1 MANIVITDKTNG
13 VEIVF
18 NDMSTHHKC
27 RVKNYPKNVA
37 MVSSD
42 RNNKF
47 VRIEYGNNSIDLEYI
62 KIDTPTSTDIDD
74 LIIQLRAFFFKL
86 KARSIMFMNNDWL
99 ASGTATPAL
108 IYDPEE
114 GRIVNRFT
122 SGDAPK
128 SGIWRI
134 RFALPED
141 FDSFP
146 VNAVQLDTR
155 RSADVTGMSLLLEG
169 DGGTHDPDING
180 ADVEPTANG
189 VFQTKKLTPTG
200 DYKAGDVI
208 TFSQE
213 NNLQASRTV
222 LLDRFKV
229 VYNSK

>member
-1 MANIVITDKTNG
+1 MANIVITDKTNS
-13 VEIVF
+13 VEVAF
-18 NDMSTHHKC
+18 NDLSDLFKSH
-27 RVKNYPKNVA
+27 VKNYPKN
-37 MVSSD
+37 MVVVGSD

-47 VRIEYGNNSIDLEYI
+47 VRIVYADETIELEYI
-62 KIDTPTSTDIDD
+62 KIDTPTSSDIDD
-74 LIIQLRAFFFKL
+74 LITQLRAFFFKL
-86 KARSIMFMNNDWL
+86 KVRSIMFMNNDWL
-99 ASGTATPAL
+99 AAGTATPSL
-108 IYDPEE
+108 VYDPSD
-114 GRIVNRFT
+114 GRIVNKFT
-122 SGDAPK
+122 SGGASK
-128 SGIWRI
+128 LGIWRM

-146 VNAVQLDTR
+146 VNAIRLDTR

-229 VYNSK
+229 IYNSK